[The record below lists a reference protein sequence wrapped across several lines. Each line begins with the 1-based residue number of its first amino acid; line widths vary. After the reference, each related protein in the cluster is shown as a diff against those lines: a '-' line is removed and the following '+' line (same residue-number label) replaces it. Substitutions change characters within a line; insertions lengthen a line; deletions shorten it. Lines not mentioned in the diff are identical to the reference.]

1 MKTCV
6 YCGKSRCHHRGPD
19 EEQHTAPKARDHA
32 YLPPAPVAA
41 PPLNLFA
48 LGDRR
53 ELVCV
58 LCSAVIPNRV
68 DQAFLRARHGQQHVR
83 AGEAMESRN
92 GLPEGA
98 VRYLVK
104 AKATV

>member
-1 MKTCV
+1 MTCP
-6 YCGKSRCHHRGPD
+6 YCQRSGCKHLGPD
-19 EEQHTAPKARDHA
+19 DSQQRTAPKRSPASD
-32 YLPPAPVAA
+32 LPPTLTAT
-41 PPLNLFA
+41 PLNLFA

-53 ELVCV
+53 ELVCC
-58 LCSAVIPNRV
+58 LCSHVIPNGI

-83 AGEAMESRN
+83 AGDAIEDRR

-104 AKATV
+104 SKATA

>member
-1 MKTCV
+1 MTCN
-6 YCGKSRCHHRGPD
+6 YCGKARCHHIGPD
-19 EEQHTAPKARDHA
+19 EEQHTVQKASRGT
-32 YLPPAPVAA
+32 YSPPTPTTT
-41 PPLNLFA
+41 PLNLFA

-53 ELVCV
+53 ELVCC
-58 LCSAVIPNRV
+58 LCSHVIPNGI

-83 AGEAMESRN
+83 DGTVVEDRR

-104 AKATV
+104 SKATA